1 MNENQEVPAAAAPDA
16 TDAAKLIREAA
27 EAKIAELEA
36 ALAGKEGEFAAFKDG
51 ALRQLAEYRNQKER
65 AERDAA
71 DRAKYAA
78 AAFARDLLSVADNL
92 DRALGAVPK
101 EAPDPALA
109 AMRAGVEMTGRELA
123 AVLDRHGVKRVD
135 PAGQKFDP
143 NLHQAMYEVPTAEHP
158 PGTVVQV
165 MQPGYVLHDRLLRAA
180 MVGVA
185 KSPPA
190 AEAAPDAPA
199 PN

>member
-1 MNENQEVPAAAAPDA
+1 MSDNQESPAPAAPETAA
-16 TDAAKLIREAA
+16 DAARLIREAA
-27 EAKIAELEA
+27 EARIAELEA
-36 ALAGKEGEFAAFKDG
+36 ALAAKEAEFAAFRDG
-51 ALRQLAEYRNQKER
+51 ALRQLAEYKNQKER

-78 AAFARDLLSVADNL
+78 TSFARDLLSVADNL

-101 EAPDPALA
+101 DAVDPALA
-109 AMRAGVEMTGRELA
+109 ALRAGVEMTGRELIG
-123 AVLDRHGVKRVD
+123 VLERHGVKRVD

-143 NLHQAMYEVPTAEHP
+143 NLHQAMFEVPTAEHP

-185 KSPPA
+185 KAPP
-190 AEAAPDAPA
+190 APDAPA
-199 PN
+199 GDAAG